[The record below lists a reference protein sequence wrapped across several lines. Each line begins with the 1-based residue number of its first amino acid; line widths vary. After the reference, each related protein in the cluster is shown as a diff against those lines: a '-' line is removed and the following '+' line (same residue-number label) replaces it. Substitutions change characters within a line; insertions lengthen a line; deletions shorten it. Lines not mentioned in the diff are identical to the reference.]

1 MKKALVTGSAG
12 FIGFHVCQR
21 LLRDGYE
28 VLGLD
33 SLSPFYDEGLKKAR
47 LAILRSHSGF
57 SFIEADIADRGCID
71 DIFSSREFGPIVH
84 LAAQA
89 GVRYSLEN
97 PHLYVQSNLVGFA
110 NLIEAAYKKRTPHF
124 VFASSSSVYGSNRRV
139 PFAETDNVDHPV
151 SFYAATKKSNELV
164 AHVYA
169 HLYGLPVTGLRFF
182 TVYGPWGRPDMALF
196 KFCKAIFQGDPID
209 LYNHG
214 HMLRDFTYIDDIVE
228 GVVRIVQKPPAP
240 ASASSERDG
249 ESVPSYR
256 IFNIGNNQ
264 PVELTRLIEILE
276 NKTGR
281 KALTRGL
288 PMQPGDVP
296 VTFAD
301 IDELVKK
308 IEYRPRVP
316 IEEGVGRFVDWYR
329 EYYKV

>member
-33 SLSPFYDEGLKKAR
+33 NLSPFYDEGLKKAR

-57 SFIEADIADRGCID
+57 SFIQADIADRDCIGG
-71 DIFSSREFGPIVH
+71 IFSSREFGPIVH

-124 VFASSSSVYGSNRRV
+124 VFASSSSVYGSNRKV

-169 HLYGLPVTGLRFF
+169 HLYNLPVTGLRFF
-182 TVYGPWGRPDMALF
+182 TVYGPWGRPDMALL

-240 ASASSERDG
+240 ASASGEREG
-249 ESVPSYR
+249 ESAPPYR

-264 PVELTRLIEILE
+264 PVELTRLIEVLE

-301 IDELVKK
+301 IDELVKE

>member
-1 MKKALVTGSAG
+1 M
-12 FIGFHVCQR
+12 
-21 LLRDGYE
+21 
-28 VLGLD
+28 
-33 SLSPFYDEGLKKAR
+33 
-47 LAILRSHSGF
+47 
-57 SFIEADIADRGCID
+57 
-71 DIFSSREFGPIVH
+71 
-84 LAAQA
+84 
-89 GVRYSLEN
+89 
-97 PHLYVQSNLVGFA
+97 GFA

-240 ASASSERDG
+240 ASASSEREG
-249 ESVPSYR
+249 ESVPPYR